1 MCMYCRGKDF
11 VESTTTHVVNLE
23 NCLIIIKNVPCM
35 ECDQCGETFFR
46 MSVAA
51 KLDEIVETAKK
62 MAQELSII
70 DYKQA
75 A

>member
-35 ECDQCGETFFR
+35 ECDQCGETFFN
-46 MSVAA
+46 MSVAL

>member
-11 VESTTTHVVNLE
+11 VESTTTHVVNFE
-23 NCLIIIKNVPCM
+23 NCLIIVKNVPCM
-35 ECDQCGETFFR
+35 ECDQCGETFFN
-46 MSVAA
+46 MSVAR
-51 KLDEIVETAKK
+51 KLEEIIKTAKK
-62 MAQELSII
+62 MALELSII